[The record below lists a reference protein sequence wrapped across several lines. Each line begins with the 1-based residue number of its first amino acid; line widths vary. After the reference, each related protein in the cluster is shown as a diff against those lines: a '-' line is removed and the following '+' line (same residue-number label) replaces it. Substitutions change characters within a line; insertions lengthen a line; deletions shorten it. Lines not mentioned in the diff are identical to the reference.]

1 MQGGEWLLDRGGR
14 PPGHQD
20 QAFCRGEAWAVATLE
35 DGTPAEPACSALAEY
50 RWARDRLEVLFFCAG
65 YWQAIAAAAAAGGG
79 GRSAQEEER
88 LMLEGLVAEIELRHG
103 VAVGSFAAVG
113 PRRGQRVHVLD
124 PYWTR
129 CAGWAA
135 EELAGRRLPASLEQL
150 EEERLDNVYDC
161 SATMLV
167 DLVGSDLVSR
177 SRPSGSR
184 HRLS

>member
-1 MQGGEWLLDRGGR
+1 MDRGGR

-35 DGTPAEPACSALAEY
+35 DGTLAEPACSALAEY
-50 RWARDRLEVLFFCAG
+50 RWATFRLEVLFFFAG
-65 YWQAIAAAAAAGGG
+65 YWQAIAASAAAGGG

-129 CAGWAA
+129 DWAA

-150 EEERLDNVYDC
+150 EEERLDNVYDKAGFL
-161 SATMLV
+161 SFMEFGGF
-167 DLVGSDLVSR
+167 DLRQDGAY
-177 SRPSGSR
+177 
-184 HRLS
+184 